1 VAQPADERQHSGSL
15 AVDGQTFGRRT
26 MLEFISGSSPDMV
39 SLEDGAGFLCPSA
52 RPHNER
58 YVRGG
63 PFVMDTRQEI
73 QQPFEDDGYGTL
85 F

>member
-1 VAQPADERQHSGSL
+1 
-15 AVDGQTFGRRT
+15 
-26 MLEFISGSSPDMV
+26 MV